1 MTATASRPETPQRV
15 ETTFTS
21 GGDRCAAWHYTPP
34 TPLATGTCVVMAHGF
49 SLTRH
54 DGLAQYAEAFAA
66 AGAHVLVFDHR
77 HLGDSGGMPRQRF
90 RRGAQLED
98 WRNAIAFARTLDGV
112 APDRV
117 VLWGFSFSGGHAVTL
132 AAGRDDIAAT
142 VVLCPFVDGLRRALG
157 TPPRLTAWIVPR
169 AVADAAGRDTLIA
182 VTGQPGAHAA
192 MALPGEAD
200 GFARAVPDGSPWRN
214 EISPAVFLTVAT
226 VRPVTKAARIRCP
239 LWVGLGERDVSVHN
253 PAVERLAE
261 RAPRGEL
268 HRYDADH
275 FDPFTGELPAR
286 IAADQVTFLSANG
299 LL

>member
-1 MTATASRPETPQRV
+1 MSATAPATGTPERV
-15 ETTFTS
+15 ETTFPS
-21 GGDRCAAWHYTPP
+21 GGERCAAWHYAPP
-34 TPLATGTCVVMAHGF
+34 GHDSGTCVVMAHGF

-54 DGLAQYAEAFAA
+54 DGLAPYAEAFAA

-77 HLGDSGGMPRQRF
+77 YLGDSGGMPRQRF

-98 WRNAIAFARTLDGV
+98 WRSAVAFARTLDGV
-112 APDRV
+112 RADRI
-117 VLWGFSFSGGHAVTL
+117 VLWGFSFSGGHVVTL

-142 VVLCPFVDGLRRALG
+142 IALCPFLDGLWRAIT
-157 TPPRLTAWIVPR
+157 TPPRVTAWVVPR
-169 AVADAAGRDTLIA
+169 AIADAAGRDTLIP
-182 VTGQPGAHAA
+182 VTGQPGTRAA
-192 MALPGEAD
+192 MAFAGEAD
-200 GFARAVPDGSPWRN
+200 GFARAVPAGSPWRN
-214 EISPAVFLTVAT
+214 EISPAIFLTIAA
-226 VRPVTKAARIRCP
+226 VRPVARAAKVHGP

-275 FDPFTGELPAR
+275 FDPFVGDLPGR
-286 IAADQVTFLSANG
+286 IAADQVAFLAANG